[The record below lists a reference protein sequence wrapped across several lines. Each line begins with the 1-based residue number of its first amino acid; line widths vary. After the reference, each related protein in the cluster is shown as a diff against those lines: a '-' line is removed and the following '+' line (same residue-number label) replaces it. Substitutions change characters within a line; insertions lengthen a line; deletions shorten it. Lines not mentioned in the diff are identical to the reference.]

1 MCYTLCYVAVQGR
14 SAGAAPGDGAAGGD
28 GGDGGGGAGRPPP
41 EGIVGQAGSRA
52 GTTPARA
59 AILTRSAK
67 QEVDIR

>member
-1 MCYTLCYVAVQGR
+1 MGGWRALLLATA
-14 SAGAAPGDGAAGGD
+14 AAGGD